1 MQQLD
6 EHCQA
11 ALDYGGQ
18 LGVGVGCLGEGQGP
32 PGLAGSAG
40 ALTGLIHLSPYMPY
54 GSLTAVTV
62 TLCLLPNAIS
72 SELPGAICR
81 VGRGGGSADCAWL
94 LTSLLLLQCM
104 ALDNHCATIGQ
115 VCLLAQ
121 HDARFLKHATASE

>member
-11 ALDYGGQ
+11 AFHYGGQ

-62 TLCLLPNAIS
+62 TLHLLAKCNFKCAAR
-72 SELPGAICR
+72 GHMQ
-81 VGRGGGSADCAWL
+81 GWRGGAHCWL
-94 LTSLLLLQCM
+94 RL
-104 ALDNHCATIGQ
+104 AT
-115 VCLLAQ
+115 
-121 HDARFLKHATASE
+121 D